1 MLLHYSFIAFECFL
15 FIYPAKQRTI
25 IIAHKFLIKRK
36 NTTTKQTKIKLK
48 ENKIKNVPSM
58 LRWRQTSGTTHRM
71 TLNTITNSISD
82 ITHHTLWYQTSGI
95 RQPTSD
101 NTHHGVDW
109 HHTPSIA
116 VWCDIR
122 YHTLWCR
129 LVSVWTDTRQYTSRC
144 RHISHITHVVWA
156 DNI

>member
-1 MLLHYSFIAFECFL
+1 
-15 FIYPAKQRTI
+15 
-25 IIAHKFLIKRK
+25 
-36 NTTTKQTKIKLK
+36 
-48 ENKIKNVPSM
+48 M

-71 TLNTITNSISD
+71 TLNTITTSISD
-82 ITHHTLWYQTSGI
+82 ITPHTLWYQTSGI

-144 RHISHITHVVWA
+144 RHISHITPWYGLTIYNRHHGMNSKGNFDFSVYSDLALSQPHTWQVCLIGFLTSKHCIFLPG
-156 DNI
+156 NFSKTKK